1 MMQNSKFYD
10 TNIPW
15 IKLCHEAQLVL
26 SIFLFFCPFWQG
38 EVNNFSSTSSSEEET
53 SVGNASIYQ
62 PKDVSI
68 SSLKPQQS
76 TLINDT
82 I

>member
-1 MMQNSKFYD
+1 
-10 TNIPW
+10 
-15 IKLCHEAQLVL
+15 
-26 SIFLFFCPFWQG
+26 
-38 EVNNFSSTSSSEEET
+38 VNNFSSTSSSEEET

-68 SSLKPQQS
+68 SSLKLQQS